1 MADPTIISREDANV
15 LIPADQQKEIVQ
27 GAIRNSVVL
36 TRMRKLP
43 DLSSNTRTMPVL
55 SMLPMAGF
63 VNGDT
68 GLKPT
73 SKLAWKNK
81 IIYAEEIAV
90 IIPVPENVLDD
101 AADNG
106 YDIWGE
112 VTPLVQQAFG
122 QVIDNAIIF
131 GKDKPSTWRKS
142 LYDSIIEQGFKVT
155 ESGDLYADILGENG
169 VFGKVEESGYEVT
182 GCLAGVRF
190 KSTLRGVRDEN
201 KRPIFQSDMQN
212 TTRYALDGAP
222 VTFSANGTWDNTK
235 VKMIAGDLSQA
246 VYAIRKDI
254 TAKVLTESVITDSDG
269 KVILNLAQQDAVAMR
284 FVMRLGWELPNPIN
298 AEKPT
303 EAERLPF
310 AALVPAS
317 ASTPA
322 EPEEGEEEGGG
333 QT

>member
-1 MADPTIISREDANV
+1 MAEPTIINREDASV
-15 LIPADQQKEIVQ
+15 LIPADQQKEIMK
-27 GAIRNSVVL
+27 GAIQNSVIL
-36 TRMRKLP
+36 SRMRKLP
-43 DLSSNTRTMPVL
+43 DMSSNTRILPVL
-55 SMLPMAGF
+55 SSLPYAGF

-106 YDIWGE
+106 YDIWSE

-131 GKDKPSTWRKS
+131 GKDKPSTWRDS
-142 LYDSIIEQGFKVT
+142 LYDTITKQGYVVT
-155 ESGDLYADILGENG
+155 SSGDLYADILGENG
-169 VFGKVEESGYEVT
+169 VFGRVEESGYEVT

-201 KRPIFQSDMQN
+201 KRPIFQPDMQN
-212 TTRYALDGAP
+212 NARYALDGAP
-222 VTFSANGTWDNTK
+222 ITFSANGTWDNSK
-235 VKMIAGDLSQA
+235 VNMIAGDFSQG

-254 TAKVLTESVITDSDG
+254 TAKVLTESVITDSSNNI
-269 KVILNLAQQDAVAMR
+269 ILNLAQQDAVAMR

-317 ASTPA
+317 ASTPT

>member
-1 MADPTIISREDANV
+1 MADSTIISREDANV
-15 LIPADQQKEIVQ
+15 LIPVDQQKEIVQ
-27 GAIRNSVVL
+27 GAIQNSVVL
-36 TRMRKLP
+36 TRMRRLP
-43 DLSSNTRTMPVL
+43 DLSSNTRSMPVL

-112 VTPLVQQAFG
+112 VTPLVNQAFG

-131 GKDKPSTWRKS
+131 GKNKPSTWRDS
-142 LYDSIIEQGFKVT
+142 LHDTITKQGFIVT

-201 KRPIFQSDMQN
+201 KRPIFQPDMQN
-212 TTRYALDGAP
+212 NARYALDGAP
-222 VTFSANGTWDNTK
+222 ITFSANGTWDNTK

-254 TAKVLTESVITDSDG
+254 TAKVLTESVISDSDG

-298 AEKPT
+298 AEKSA
-303 EAERLPF
+303 EADRLPF
-310 AALVPAS
+310 AELVPAS
-317 ASTPA
+317 ASTPT

-333 QT
+333 QP